1 MAPPKEPRNP
11 DWSEDE
17 IILALDAYLS
27 AKPKDLQK
35 ASPEVAELSALLRQ
49 RFRQMG
55 IQGQDTLRNI
65 VGVYMKLQNLKAHDP
80 EYLARGKRGL
90 AAGNRLEQRVWE
102 QFGTHHVELHA
113 RSTQLR
119 AFIAATIVVSDV
131 EDDVQVIDGALA
143 SEGRLLVRV
152 HKTYERSKSN
162 RNRKIQQFQKQHN
175 GRVFCECCGFD
186 FERTYGERGRGFIEC
201 HHAVP
206 LSRLAPTQKLSL
218 RDLRLLCANC
228 HRMIH
233 IAQPWL
239 SIETLAAGMKR
250 PRYR

>member
-1 MAPPKEPRNP
+1 
-11 DWSEDE
+11 
-17 IILALDAYLS
+17 
-27 AKPKDLQK
+27 
-35 ASPEVAELSALLRQ
+35 
-49 RFRQMG
+49 MG

-113 RSTQLR
+113 RSNQLR
-119 AFIAATIVVSDV
+119 AFIAAQVVVSDV

-175 GRVFCECCGFD
+175 GRVSLG
-186 FERTYGERGRGFIEC
+186 GW
-201 HHAVP
+201 
-206 LSRLAPTQKLSL
+206 SPT
-218 RDLRLLCANC
+218 
-228 HRMIH
+228 RM
-233 IAQPWL
+233 
-239 SIETLAAGMKR
+239 ETSPTKCD
-250 PRYR
+250 